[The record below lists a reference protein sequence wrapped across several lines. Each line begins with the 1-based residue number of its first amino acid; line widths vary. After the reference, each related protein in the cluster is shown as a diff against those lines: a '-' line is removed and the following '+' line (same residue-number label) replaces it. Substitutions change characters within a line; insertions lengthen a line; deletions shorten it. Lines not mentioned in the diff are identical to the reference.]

1 MDAFLLALGG
11 VTEPYTLMLMA
22 VATFAGIVAAAIPGF
37 TITMAI
43 VLTLPLTFAMPPM
56 QGIAVMLSVYVG
68 GLSGGLFSAALL
80 GIPGTPSAVATTFDA
95 FPMARNGQ
103 PGRALSLGLFASFVG
118 SLISIVILIVAA
130 PPLAL
135 LAVKLGPWE
144 YFALIVFALT
154 IIASLVGDSIMRGL
168 IAGLIGIGIATIGP
182 DPLMARERFT
192 FGYELLTAGI
202 PFLVVLIGMYAM
214 SQLLSE
220 LEPTSSS
227 HQASSSSLVSG
238 DMRPHLW
245 DVVKST
251 MRKPVNI
258 VRSSLLGVFIGA
270 VPGAG
275 SSISNLVAYDQA
287 KRASKHPETFGKGEP
302 EGVVASEAGNSSTVG
317 GSLIPLISLGIPGSP
332 ADAVL
337 MAAIMVHGIS
347 IGPRLI
353 LDHPDLVYSMFIAMA
368 VASFFM
374 LFIGILMMRAFMR
387 LLNVPKYIVVPVV
400 LACCAIGTYT
410 LNNRLSDLYLLAAI
424 GTIGYLM
431 KKLDYPLAPLVLGV
445 VLGPIAETN
454 LRRAFQTSADWT
466 LFFTRPISALLLTL
480 AVVSVAYSI
489 YSYVRQRRLLA
500 QRTEAAQNNAYQDGV
515 SQE

>member
-1 MDAFLLALGG
+1 MTDAFLVALGG
-11 VTEPYTLMLMA
+11 VTEPYTLLLMA

-56 QGIAVMLSVYVG
+56 QGIAVMLAVYVG

-80 GIPGTPSAVATTFDA
+80 GIPGTPSSVATTFDA
-95 FPMARNGQ
+95 FPMARQGN
-103 PGRALSLGLFASFVG
+103 PGKALSLGLFASFVG
-118 SLISIVILIVAA
+118 SIISIAVLIVAA

-144 YFALIVFALT
+144 YFALIIFALT
-154 IIASLVGDSIMRGL
+154 VIASLVGDSLIRGL

-182 DPLMARERFT
+182 DPLMGRERFT
-192 FGYELLTAGI
+192 FGYEILTAGI

-220 LEPTSSS
+220 LENKGGNNHSSG
-227 HQASSSSLVSG
+227 ALISG

-245 DVVKST
+245 QTVKDIT
-251 MRKPVNI
+251 LKPINVI
-258 VRSSLLGVFIGA
+258 RSSLLGVFIGA

-275 SSISNLVAYDQA
+275 SSISNLLAYDQA

-302 EGVVASEAGNSSTVG
+302 QGVVASESGNSSTVG
-317 GSLIPLISLGIPGSP
+317 GSMIPLIALGIPGSP

-368 VASFFM
+368 IASVFM
-374 LFIGILMMRAFMR
+374 LLIGVVLMKAFLR

-410 LNNRLSDLYLLAAI
+410 LNNRLSDLYLLACI
-424 GTIGYLM
+424 GAAGYLL

-480 AVVSVAYSI
+480 AVASVIYSI
-489 YSYVRQRRLLA
+489 YSYMKQRRLMA
-500 QRTEAAQNNAYQDGV
+500 QRLGAT
-515 SQE
+515 SK

>member
-1 MDAFLLALGG
+1 MTDAFLVALGG
-11 VTEPYTLMLMA
+11 VTEPYTLLLMA

-80 GIPGTPSAVATTFDA
+80 GIPGTPSSVATTFDA
-95 FPMARNGQ
+95 FPMARQGH
-103 PGRALSLGLFASFVG
+103 PGKALSLGLFASFVG
-118 SLISIVILIVAA
+118 SIISIAVLIVAA

-144 YFALIVFALT
+144 YFALIIFALT
-154 IIASLVGDSIMRGL
+154 VIASLVGDSLIRGL

-182 DPLMARERFT
+182 DPLMGRERFT
-192 FGYELLTAGI
+192 FGYEILTAGI

-220 LEPTSSS
+220 LEPAAGDKQPSSG
-227 HQASSSSLVSG
+227 ALISG

-245 DVVKST
+245 QTIKDILL
-251 MRKPVNI
+251 KPANVI
-258 VRSSLLGVFIGA
+258 RSSLLGVFIGA

-275 SSISNLVAYDQA
+275 SSISNLLAYDQA

-302 EGVVASEAGNSSTVG
+302 QGVVASESGNSSTVG
-317 GSLIPLISLGIPGSP
+317 GSLIPLIALGIPGSP

-368 VASFFM
+368 IASVFM
-374 LFIGILMMRAFMR
+374 LLIGVILMRAFLR

-410 LNNRLSDLYLLAAI
+410 LNNRLSDLA
-424 GTIGYLM
+424 
-431 KKLDYPLAPLVLGV
+431 
-445 VLGPIAETN
+445 
-454 LRRAFQTSADWT
+454 
-466 LFFTRPISALLLTL
+466 
-480 AVVSVAYSI
+480 
-489 YSYVRQRRLLA
+489 
-500 QRTEAAQNNAYQDGV
+500 
-515 SQE
+515 

>member
-1 MDAFLLALGG
+1 MTDAFLVALGG
-11 VTEPYTLMLMA
+11 VTEPYTLLLMA

-56 QGIAVMLSVYVG
+56 QGIAVMLAVYVG

-80 GIPGTPSAVATTFDA
+80 GIPGTPSSVATTFDA
-95 FPMARNGQ
+95 FPMARQGN
-103 PGRALSLGLFASFVG
+103 PGKALSLGLFASFVG
-118 SLISIVILIVAA
+118 SIISIAVLIVAA

-144 YFALIVFALT
+144 YFALIIFALT
-154 IIASLVGDSIMRGL
+154 VIASLVGDSLLRGL

-182 DPLMARERFT
+182 DPLMGRERFT
-192 FGYELLTAGI
+192 FGYEILTAGI

-220 LEPTSSS
+220 LENKGGNNHSSG
-227 HQASSSSLVSG
+227 ALISG

-245 DVVKST
+245 QTVKDIT
-251 MRKPVNI
+251 LKPINVI
-258 VRSSLLGVFIGA
+258 RSSLLGVFIGA

-275 SSISNLVAYDQA
+275 SSISNLLAYDQA

-302 EGVVASEAGNSSTVG
+302 QGVVASESGNSSTVG
-317 GSLIPLISLGIPGSP
+317 GSMIPLIALGIPGSP

-368 VASFFM
+368 IASVFM
-374 LFIGILMMRAFMR
+374 LLIGVVLMKAFLR

-410 LNNRLSDLYLLAAI
+410 LNNRLSDLYLLACI
-424 GTIGYLM
+424 GAVGYLL

-480 AVVSVAYSI
+480 AVASVIYSI
-489 YSYVRQRRLLA
+489 YSYMKQRRLMA
-500 QRTEAAQNNAYQDGV
+500 QRLGAT
-515 SQE
+515 SK

>member
-1 MDAFLLALGG
+1 MTDAFLVALGG
-11 VTEPYTLMLMA
+11 VTEPYTLLLMA

-56 QGIAVMLSVYVG
+56 QGIAVMLAVYVG

-80 GIPGTPSAVATTFDA
+80 GIPGTPSSVATTFDA
-95 FPMARNGQ
+95 FPMARQGN
-103 PGRALSLGLFASFVG
+103 PGKALSLGLFASFVG
-118 SLISIVILIVAA
+118 SIISIAVLIVAA

-144 YFALIVFALT
+144 YFALIIFALT
-154 IIASLVGDSIMRGL
+154 VIASLVGDSLIRGL

-182 DPLMARERFT
+182 DPLMGRERFT
-192 FGYELLTAGI
+192 FGYEILTAGI

-220 LEPTSSS
+220 LENKGGDNHSSG
-227 HQASSSSLVSG
+227 ALISG

-245 DVVKST
+245 QTVKDIT
-251 MRKPVNI
+251 LKPINVI
-258 VRSSLLGVFIGA
+258 RSSLLDVFIGA

-275 SSISNLVAYDQA
+275 SSISNLLAYDQA

-302 EGVVASEAGNSSTVG
+302 QGVVASESGNSSTVG
-317 GSLIPLISLGIPGSP
+317 GSMIPLIALGIPGSP

-368 VASFFM
+368 IASVFM
-374 LFIGILMMRAFMR
+374 LLIGVVLMKAFLR

-410 LNNRLSDLYLLAAI
+410 LNNRLSDLYLLACI
-424 GTIGYLM
+424 GAVGYLL

-480 AVVSVAYSI
+480 AVASVIYSI
-489 YSYVRQRRLLA
+489 YSYMKQRRLMA
-500 QRTEAAQNNAYQDGV
+500 QRLGAT
-515 SQE
+515 SK

>member
-1 MDAFLLALGG
+1 MTDAFLVALGG
-11 VTEPYTLMLMA
+11 VTEPYTLLLMA

-56 QGIAVMLSVYVG
+56 QGIAVMLAVYVG

-80 GIPGTPSAVATTFDA
+80 GIPGTPSSVATTFDA
-95 FPMARNGQ
+95 FPMARQGN
-103 PGRALSLGLFASFVG
+103 PGKALSLGLFASFVG
-118 SLISIVILIVAA
+118 SIISIAVLIIAA

-144 YFALIVFALT
+144 YFALIIFALT
-154 IIASLVGDSIMRGL
+154 VIASLVGDSLLRGL

-182 DPLMARERFT
+182 DPLMGRERFT
-192 FGYELLTAGI
+192 FGYEILTAGI

-220 LEPTSSS
+220 LENKGGNNHSSG
-227 HQASSSSLVSG
+227 ALISG

-245 DVVKST
+245 QTVKDIT
-251 MRKPVNI
+251 LKPINVI
-258 VRSSLLGVFIGA
+258 RSSLLGVFIGA

-275 SSISNLVAYDQA
+275 SSISNLLAYDQA

-302 EGVVASEAGNSSTVG
+302 QGVVASESGNSSTVG
-317 GSLIPLISLGIPGSP
+317 GSMIPLIALGIPGSP

-368 VASFFM
+368 IASVFM
-374 LFIGILMMRAFMR
+374 LLIGVVLMKAFLR

-410 LNNRLSDLYLLAAI
+410 LNNRLSDLYLLACI
-424 GTIGYLM
+424 GAVGYLL

-480 AVVSVAYSI
+480 AVASVIYSI
-489 YSYVRQRRLLA
+489 YSYMKQRRLMA
-500 QRTEAAQNNAYQDGV
+500 QRLGAT
-515 SQE
+515 SK

>member
-1 MDAFLLALGG
+1 MTDAFLVALGG
-11 VTEPYTLMLMA
+11 VTEPYTLLLMA

-56 QGIAVMLSVYVG
+56 QGIAVMLAVYVG

-80 GIPGTPSAVATTFDA
+80 GIPGTPSSVATTFDA
-95 FPMARNGQ
+95 FPMARQGN
-103 PGRALSLGLFASFVG
+103 PGKALSLGLFASFVG
-118 SLISIVILIVAA
+118 SIISIAVLIVAA

-144 YFALIVFALT
+144 YFALIIFALT
-154 IIASLVGDSIMRGL
+154 VIASLVGDSLIRGL

-182 DPLMARERFT
+182 DPLMGRERFT
-192 FGYELLTAGI
+192 FGYEILTAGI

-220 LEPTSSS
+220 LENKGGNNHSSG
-227 HQASSSSLVSG
+227 ALISG

-245 DVVKST
+245 QTVKDIT
-251 MRKPVNI
+251 LKPINVI
-258 VRSSLLGVFIGA
+258 RSSLLGVFIGA

-275 SSISNLVAYDQA
+275 SSISNLLAYDQA

-302 EGVVASEAGNSSTVG
+302 QGVVASESGNSSTVG
-317 GSLIPLISLGIPGSP
+317 GSMIPLIALGIPGSP

-368 VASFFM
+368 IASVFM
-374 LFIGILMMRAFMR
+374 LLIGVVLMKAFLR

-410 LNNRLSDLYLLAAI
+410 LNNRLSDLYLLACI
-424 GTIGYLM
+424 GAVGYLL

-480 AVVSVAYSI
+480 AVASVIYSI
-489 YSYVRQRRLLA
+489 YSYMKQRRLMA
-500 QRTEAAQNNAYQDGV
+500 QRLGAT
-515 SQE
+515 SK